1 MLDATCTAAAESP
14 GSRTGSFELYG
25 AAPGQQIFDRWG
37 VGRAERWEGVGE
49 GEDGLGRRGRREERG
64 WRGRDGSRGNEE
76 RGKREWIREGERARR
91 GGEKRDEGG
100 GGGERREIR
109 SHTALK

>member
-1 MLDATCTAAAESP
+1 MHRSGRESP

-49 GEDGLGRRGRREERG
+49 GEDGLGRRGRSEERG
-64 WRGRDGSRGNEE
+64 EE
-76 RGKREWIREGERARR
+76 REGR
-91 GGEKRDEGG
+91 K
-100 GGGERREIR
+100 
-109 SHTALK
+109 